1 MLVLGDL
8 NTDRNLKHTSQENGG
23 WSATVSA
30 VMFDNVTTGSPICDS
45 QGINDLS
52 VIDSNFGDSIWS
64 RYIHDENAT
73 RKINTV

>member
-1 MLVLGDL
+1 MDDST
-8 NTDRNLKHTSQENGG
+8 NDRSFKHTSQENGG
-23 WSATVSA
+23 WSATIST
-30 VMFDNVTTGSPICDS
+30 VMLDNVTTGSPICDS